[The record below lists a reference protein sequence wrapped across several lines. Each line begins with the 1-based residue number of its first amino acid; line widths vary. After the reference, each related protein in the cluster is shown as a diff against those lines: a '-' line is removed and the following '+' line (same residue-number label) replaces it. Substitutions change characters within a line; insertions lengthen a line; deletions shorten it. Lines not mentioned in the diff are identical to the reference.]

1 VARRSR
7 KKSRTA
13 VPEAA
18 KAINEFRYEMAKE
31 LGMSPEYE
39 SGHWSGIASRE
50 YGAADGQTVRRMIAE
65 AEKNLNDHEAGFKS

>member
-1 VARRSR
+1 
-7 KKSRTA
+7 
-13 VPEAA
+13 
-18 KAINEFRYEMAKE
+18 
-31 LGMSPEYE
+31 MSPEYE